1 MSKELEDFKSKCD
14 IAKVVSHY
22 VSLEKVGSNYRGLCP
37 FHEEKTPSFYVNV
50 DKGFFHCF
58 GCGASGDVIE
68 FVKRIENISFVEAVQ
83 KVAELCGVE
92 PPLMSKDTFYLKY
105 VSLMELIA
113 SNYAKVLFS
122 VRGDEALKYLIKVRG
137 LSKDEIKKFSLG
149 YAPINSDVVRKS
161 AKELKIDEN
170 TLIKNG
176 LLIRT
181 KSGRLIEFFRN
192 RVIFP
197 VKNSSGRI
205 IAFGGRSM
213 GDDEPKYLNSS
224 ENKYFSKSK
233 VLYLF
238 NKKKVRDAGFAI
250 ICEGYMD
257 AIAFHKNGFENACAL
272 LGTGLTKNHVDMLK
286 SVTNNFL
293 FVLDSDK
300 AGVNAMKRASKILA
314 TEEINVKVL
323 LFDDAKDPDEF
334 FSKHSKDD
342 FIRVLKNATD
352 YWEFYVQR
360 SLGEI
365 GDPVKAILRLKSSIS
380 WVTSTVLR
388 RQLISK
394 AARILMIDEKD
405 VMYELQNS
413 VKESKK
419 KKKTLNRV
427 EDIKMNL
434 DDYIVY
440 LLFYSE
446 DMRERI
452 KKHLDDVSVISPF
465 AKKAMDIVNS
475 GVTQAQEALKMMS
488 REDGERFF
496 QIFTKGIPDSNI
508 ERVYKLCISKLEER
522 KLKHRIEKVEREM
535 VSTSDR
541 ELKAKLIKEAMELR
555 SLLKKKGGASRG

>member
-272 LGTGLTKNHVDMLK
+272 LGTGLTKHHVDMLK

>member
-1 MSKELEDFKSKCD
+1 VSKELEEFKAKCD

-22 VSLEKVGSNYRGLCP
+22 VSLEKVGANYRGLCP

-50 DKGFFHCF
+50 NKGFFHCF

-68 FVKRIENISFVEAVQ
+68 FVKRIENLSFVEAVQ
-83 KVAELCGVE
+83 RVAELCGVE

-105 VSLMELIA
+105 VSLMELVTL
-113 SNYAKVLFS
+113 NYAKILFS
-122 VRGDEALKYLIKVRG
+122 VRGEEALRYLIKARG
-137 LSKDEIKKFSLG
+137 LSKEEIKRFSLG
-149 YAPINSDVVRKS
+149 YAPRNSDVVRKS
-161 AKELKIDEN
+161 AKELKIDESV
-170 TLIKNG
+170 LIRNG
-176 LLIRT
+176 LLVRT

-197 VKNSSGRI
+197 VKNSAGRI

-213 GDDEPKYLNSS
+213 GEGEPKYLNSS

-238 NKKKVRDAGFAI
+238 NKKKVRDAGFVI

-272 LGTGLTKNHVDMLK
+272 LGTGLTKYHVEMLK

-300 AGVNAMKRASKILA
+300 AGVNAMKRAAKVLA
-314 TEEINVKVL
+314 AEEINVKVL

-342 FIRVLKNATD
+342 FKKVLKNSLD
-352 YWEFYVQR
+352 YWDFYVQK

-365 GDPVKAILRLKSSIS
+365 GDPVKALLRLKRSIS
-380 WVTSTVLR
+380 WVTSTLLR

-394 AARILMIDEKD
+394 AARILMMDEKD

-413 VKESKK
+413 LEESKK
-419 KKKTLNRV
+419 TKKITNKV
-427 EDIKMNL
+427 DDIRMNL

-446 DMRERI
+446 EMRKRI
-452 KKHLDDVSVISPF
+452 KEHLDVSVISPF
-465 AKKAMDIVNS
+465 AKKVLDIANS
-475 GVTQAQEALKMMS
+475 GVTKAQEALKMMD

-496 QIFTKGIPDSNI
+496 QIFTRGIPDSNV
-508 ERVYKLCISKLEER
+508 ERVYELCVSKLEER
-522 KLKHRIEKVEREM
+522 KLKHRIEKAEREM
-535 VSTSDR
+535 VSTPDR
-541 ELKAKLIKEAMELR
+541 ELKVKLMKEAMELR

>member
-535 VSTSDR
+535 VSTSDH